1 MTELPL
7 IFVGGLL
14 GSSHCI
20 GMCGPLALALGMS
33 ENRVTANLRRQLVF
47 SVGRICT
54 YGFAGALAAFT
65 GLWLSQWSWL
75 AVGVQGTLAIVGGVA
90 LVLLG
95 LTTAGVL
102 PRMGLGWLAPQSC
115 SAAVWLKTLLTSPK
129 LPSAFLAGVFT
140 GFIPCGLVYAFLAMA
155 AGTGDVVRGWL
166 VMVTFGAGTV
176 PLLVITGCGG
186 TVLSITGRARVLR
199 IAAWCVVITGVI
211 SIVRGASFID
221 SSRSSVSNRVSVLPP
236 NRALQLCN
244 HKRQP
249 VG

>member
-33 ENRVTANLRRQLVF
+33 ESQVTANLRRQLVF

-54 YGFAGALAAFT
+54 YGFAGALAAFA
-65 GLWLSQWSWL
+65 GLWLTQWSWL
-75 AVGVQGTLAIVGGVA
+75 AVGVQGTLALVGGVA

-95 LTTAGVL
+95 LTTAGIS
-102 PRMGLGWLAPQSC
+102 PRTGLGWLAPQSC
-115 SAAVWLKTLLTSPK
+115 SAAVWLKTLLISPK
-129 LPSAFLAGVFT
+129 LASAFLAGVFT

-176 PLLVITGCGG
+176 PLLVVTGCGG
-186 TVLSITGRARVLR
+186 SLLSISGRARVLK

-211 SIVRGASFID
+211 SIARGAAFID
-221 SSRSSVSNRVSVLPP
+221 SSQISGPTKCPFCRRIEPTVL
-236 NRALQLCN
+236 
-244 HKRQP
+244 QP
-249 VG
+249 

>member
-1 MTELPL
+1 MTDLPF

-20 GMCGPLALALGMS
+20 GMCGPLALALGIS
-33 ENRVTANLRRQLVF
+33 ENRVAANLRRQFAF
-47 SVGRICT
+47 SAGRICT
-54 YGFAGALAAFT
+54 YGFAGALAAFA
-65 GLWLSQWSWL
+65 GLWLGQWSWL
-75 AVGVQGTLAIVGGVA
+75 AVGVQGTLAIAGGVA

-95 LTTAGVL
+95 LTTVGLL

-115 SAAVWLKTLLTSPK
+115 SATVWLKTLLTSPK
-129 LPSAFLAGVFT
+129 LTGAFLAGVFT
-140 GFIPCGLVYAFLAMA
+140 GFIPCGLVYAFLAIA
-155 AGTGDVVRGWL
+155 AGTGDVIRGWL

-186 TVLSITGRARVLR
+186 ALLSIPSRARVLR

-221 SSRSSVSNRVSVLPP
+221 SSRSSVSTWCPFCQQTDRTT
-236 NRALQLCN
+236 
-244 HKRQP
+244 RQP
-249 VG
+249 